1 VWVSSRILFGKRRL
15 NGKAMTMRNSKTV
28 LASYT
33 VLLLLLG
40 TGCSMELAPDDH
52 KTATSHDST
61 KTLTQRRSELVQTKR
76 IPKTLTLDLGKGV
89 TMKLVLIPAGTFLM
103 GSPTAEKGRANNED
117 PQHRVSIGEP
127 FYMGI
132 YEVTQAQWRAVMG
145 NEPWTGRPFVKP
157 GDNNAVNWVSWK
169 DASKFCETLS
179 KKTGKL
185 VVLPTEAQWEYACRA
200 GSKTAYC
207 FGDDPSK
214 LGNYAWYADNTD
226 KRGREYPHAVG
237 RKKPNAFGL
246 YDMHGNV
253 WEWCR
258 DHRHANYKKAPADGT
273 AWVDKAPA
281 GLRVLRGGAWGYD
294 PKHCRTA
301 HRFAGIPTDRYVH
314 VGFRLVVSVVVA
326 E

>member
-1 VWVSSRILFGKRRL
+1 
-15 NGKAMTMRNSKTV
+15 MMNSKTV
-28 LASYT
+28 LVSCVVL
-33 VLLLLLG
+33 VLLPG
-40 TGCSMELAPDDH
+40 AGCSRGLVPDDN
-52 KTATSHDST
+52 KTISGHDST
-61 KTLTQRRSELVQTKR
+61 NALTQRRTELVQAKR
-76 IPKTLTLDLGKGV
+76 IPKTLTLELGKGI

-103 GSPTAEKGRANNED
+103 GSPNDEEGRANNED
-117 PQHRVSIGEP
+117 PQHRVSIGEA

-145 NEPWTGRPFVKP
+145 SEPWTGRHFVKS
-157 GDNNAVNWVSWK
+157 GDNNALNWVSWE
-169 DASKFCETLS
+169 DAGKFCETLS

-200 GSKTAYC
+200 GSKTAYH
-207 FGDDPSK
+207 FGDDASK
-214 LGNYAWYADNTD
+214 LGDYAWYADNTD
-226 KRGREYPHAVG
+226 SRGQEYPHAVG

-258 DHRHANYKKAPADGT
+258 DHRHANYKRAPADGT
-273 AWVDKAPA
+273 AWVDKTSA

-314 VGFRLVVSVVVA
+314 VGFRLLVSAVVA